1 MSGRE
6 WSQKSY
12 RTARKRMCLRKRGG
26 KEHVTYK
33 LYGRGLNLNMSIV
46 YYIVVVF
53 LFYTTIGAI

>member
-12 RTARKRMCLRKRGG
+12 RRARKRMCLRKRGG

-33 LYGRGLNLNMSIV
+33 LYGRGLNLKMSIF

-53 LFYTTIGAI
+53 CFIEL

>member
-1 MSGRE
+1 MELKELQESKKE
-6 WSQKSY
+6 DVPAKE
-12 RTARKRMCLRKRGG
+12 RGC

-53 LFYTTIGAI
+53 CFIQL

>member
-1 MSGRE
+1 MGENGAKRVTGEQERGCACERE
-6 WSQKSY
+6 
-12 RTARKRMCLRKRGG
+12 GG

-53 LFYTTIGAI
+53 CFIQL